1 MEIFIPFLSTLF
13 NNAYFC
19 RVSKVFHFLLF
30 LQLAVLSSNVALAAA
45 EQKGAWHLEKDK
57 DQIQIYTREVAGKQL
72 KELKVV
78 THFNVNA
85 HTFVAFISDIS
96 AQPKYLYNCLASK
109 LLKSNSE
116 KEHIYY
122 QQTGLP
128 WPCTNRDG
136 VYKQLVQPD
145 LKNNVVYIR
154 IESLGKYLPEKD
166 GFVRVPS
173 LTAFWKLN
181 ILPDNTLLAEYQLSL
196 DPGGLVPSWLVNM
209 FIDKA
214 PYESFVKMKKMVH
227 DKKYQNVLFPFLT
240 K

>member
-1 MEIFIPFLSTLF
+1 MKKVLPYIVSLLILLLSF
-13 NNAYFC
+13 QASF
-19 RVSKVFHFLLF
+19 
-30 LQLAVLSSNVALAAA
+30 AAGKA
-45 EQKGAWHLEKDK
+45 GAWHLEKDK
-57 DQIQIYTREVAGKQL
+57 DEIQIYTREVPGKQL
-72 KELKVV
+72 KELRVV

-85 HTFVAFISDIS
+85 HTFIAFISDVP

-122 QQTGLP
+122 QQTSLP

-136 VYKQLVQPD
+136 VYRQLVQPD
-145 LKNNVVYIR
+145 LKNNVVYIK
-154 IESLGKYLPEKD
+154 IESVCKYLPEKD
-166 GFVRVPS
+166 GFVRVPV
-173 LTAFWKLN
+173 LAATWKLN
-181 ILPDNTLLAEYQLSL
+181 ILPDNTILAEYQLSL
-196 DPGGLVPSWLVNM
+196 DPGGLVPAWLVNL

-214 PYESFVKMKKMVH
+214 PYDSFMKMKKMVH